1 MTNYEYYKE
10 QIERITRLGLMFGF
24 NTKTG
29 EVAYCNNIDCADC
42 KFYGA
47 CGYKKL
53 KWADEEYVEPAVDW
67 SKVPID
73 TKVLVSDDGVTWQKR
88 HFAGVK
94 LGGKPTVY
102 IHGMTSW
109 SAGDTTGWV
118 KYKYT
123 KLAEEE

>member
-1 MTNYEYYKE
+1 MTNFEKYKSKVLE
-10 QIERITRLGLMFGF
+10 LGNSFAID
-24 NTKTG
+24 KSSG
-29 EVAYCNNIDCADC
+29 EVDSCIFVKCHNCR
-42 KFYGA
+42 FYRNETS
-47 CGYKKL
+47 CRTITLRWLY
-53 KWADEEYVEPAVDW
+53 EEYEEPTVDW

-88 HFAGVK
+88 HFAGAK

-102 IHGMTSW
+102 LNGQTSW

-123 KLAEEE
+123 KLAEED